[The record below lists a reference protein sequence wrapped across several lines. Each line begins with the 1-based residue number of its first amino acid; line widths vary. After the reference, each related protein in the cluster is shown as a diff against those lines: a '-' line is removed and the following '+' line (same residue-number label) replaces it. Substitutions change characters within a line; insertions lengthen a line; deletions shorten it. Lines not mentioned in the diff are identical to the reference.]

1 MPSIPTRSTAKLTL
15 AHPRVLS
22 AVVISH
28 KQPEVV
34 GGGQGQ
40 QEAGIATGPSRKGL
54 KGKVRGRDGGSPL
67 RNRLQSASICLVMMS
82 NYRIRLIR
90 HTLIPDCGSYEVR
103 FPDGRESAYFYWDD
117 NPGRRSITFAL
128 SREEAEQKA
137 KGLAW
142 AEQDELIKKSARR
155 KPAGG

>member
-1 MPSIPTRSTAKLTL
+1 
-15 AHPRVLS
+15 
-22 AVVISH
+22 
-28 KQPEVV
+28 
-34 GGGQGQ
+34 
-40 QEAGIATGPSRKGL
+40 
-54 KGKVRGRDGGSPL
+54 
-67 RNRLQSASICLVMMS
+67 MMS